1 MNIMLNGKNNI
12 DQEAI
17 KDSNKKKILNL
28 IAEKREYTKQNIS
41 KEIGVS
47 IPTVIS
53 NINEL
58 IEEGLVEEAG
68 VEGSTGGRKPI
79 IVRFLPDSKYSF
91 GVEFTLNNVRVILIN
106 LDAEIRFDTSFQVKD
121 FKNLDGIIEK
131 VHEIINNVLDEK
143 KISHKDILGI
153 GFALPGTVNEEN
165 LILELAPNIDMKNV
179 DFSRFIQLLQFPI
192 YIENEANCAAFGE
205 LNLGIAKKMRNLV
218 YISINEGIGAG
229 VVIQD
234 YLYKGKNKRAGELG
248 HMTIVPNGKPCNCG
262 RKGCLEQYASKKSL
276 MDEYNAKSSKPVDS
290 LKEFFSRVEQK
301 ESLAMLELEKYI
313 SFLAIG
319 IQNIV
324 LVLDPHYV
332 VLGGE
337 ISDFSEYYL
346 ENLKEKVF
354 VENSFYDNTS
364 LKIFTSKLNKD
375 SSILGV
381 ALLPMQKLFSIN
393 EKII

>member
-1 MNIMLNGKNNI
+1 MLNSKKTI
-12 DQEAI
+12 DQEVI
-17 KDSNKKKILNL
+17 KDSNRKKILNL

-68 VEGSTGGRKPI
+68 SLASTGGRKPI
-79 IVRFLPDSKYSF
+79 VVRFLPNSKFSF
-91 GVEFTLNNVRVILIN
+91 GVEFTLKKVRVILTN
-106 LDAEIRFDTSFQVKD
+106 LDSEINFDVTFQVKD
-121 FKNLDGIIEK
+121 FTSIEDVINK
-131 VHEIINNVLDEK
+131 IHETISNVLATG
-143 KISHKDILGI
+143 KINPKDILGI
-153 GFALPGTVNEEN
+153 GFSLPGTVNEES
-165 LILELAPNIDMKNV
+165 LILELAPNIGMKNI
-179 DFSRFIQLLQFPI
+179 DFSRFAQLLQFPI
-192 YIENEANCAAFGE
+192 HIENEANCAAFGE
-205 LNLGIAKKMRNLV
+205 LTLGIAKKMRNLV

-234 YLYKGKNKRAGELG
+234 HLYKGKNKRAGELG
-248 HMTIVPNGKPCNCG
+248 HMTIVPNGKSCNCG

-276 MDEYNAKSSKPVDS
+276 MEDYNLKSLNPVDT
-290 LKEFFSRVEQK
+290 LKEFFSRVDQE

-337 ISDFSEYYL
+337 VSDFSEYYL
-346 ENLKEKVF
+346 DELKEKVF
-354 VENSFYDNTS
+354 APNSFYDSND
-364 LKIFTSKLNKD
+364 LKIFTSKLKKD
-375 SSILGV
+375 ASILG
-381 ALLPMQKLFSIN
+381 ASLLPLQKLFSIN
-393 EKII
+393 KKII

>member
-1 MNIMLNGKNNI
+1 MLNNKNKI
-12 DQEAI
+12 DQEII
-17 KDSNKKKILNL
+17 KDSNRKRILNL
-28 IAEKREYTKQNIS
+28 IAQKREYTKQNIS

-91 GVEFTLNNVRVILIN
+91 GVELSLNNVRVILIN
-106 LDAEIRFDTSFQVKD
+106 LDAEIKFDHSFHVAD
-121 FKNLDGIIEK
+121 FKNIDDIIRK
-131 VHEIINNVLDEK
+131 IQKIISNALDEK
-143 KISHKDILGI
+143 NIDQKDILGI
-153 GFALPGTVNEEN
+153 GFSLPGTVNEEC
-165 LILELAPNIDMKNV
+165 LILELAPNLAMKNV
-179 DFSRFIQLLQFPI
+179 DFSRFSKMLKFPI

-218 YISINEGIGAG
+218 YLSINEGMGAG
-229 VVIQD
+229 IVIQD
-234 YLYKGKNKRAGELG
+234 HIYKGKNKRAGELG
-248 HMTIVPNGKPCNCG
+248 HMTIVPNGKSCNCG
-262 RKGCLEQYASKKSL
+262 RKGCLERYASKSAL
-276 MDEYNAKSSKPVDS
+276 MEDYNLRSSKPVEN
-290 LKEFFSRVEQK
+290 LKEFFSRVEKK
-301 ESLAMLELEKYI
+301 EELAMLSLEKYMCY
-313 SFLAIG
+313 LAIG

-324 LVLDPHYV
+324 LILDPHYV

-337 ISDFSEYYL
+337 LSDFSELYL
-346 ENLKEKVF
+346 ANLKEKVF
-354 VENSFYDNTS
+354 VENSFYDDTN
-364 LKIFTSKLNKD
+364 LKIFTSKLKRD
-375 SSILGV
+375 SSILGA

>member
-1 MNIMLNGKNNI
+1 MLNNKKNI
-12 DQEAI
+12 DQETI
-17 KDSNKKKILNL
+17 KDSNRKKILNL
-28 IAEKREYTKQNIS
+28 MAEKREYTKQNIA

-79 IVRFLPDSKYSF
+79 IVRFLPNSKYSF

-106 LDAEIRFDTSFQVKD
+106 LDAEIKFDASFEVKD
-121 FKNLDGIIEK
+121 FKDIDGIIEK
-131 VHEIINNVLDEK
+131 IHIIIHDVLEEK
-143 KISHKDILGI
+143 KIEQKDILGI
-153 GFALPGTVNEEN
+153 GFSLPGTVNEEN
-165 LILELAPNIDMKNV
+165 LILELAPNIGLKNV
-179 DFSRFIQLLQFPI
+179 DFSRFIQALQFPI

-205 LNLGIAKKMRNLV
+205 LNLGIAKRMRNLV
-218 YISINEGIGAG
+218 YISINEGIGSG
-229 VVIQD
+229 IVIQD

-276 MDEYNAKSSKPVDS
+276 MEDYNSKSTKSVDS
-290 LKEFFSRVEQK
+290 LKEFFFRVEQK
-301 ESLAMLELEKYI
+301 ESLAMVELEKYI

-364 LKIFTSKLNKD
+364 LKIFTSNLKKD
-375 SSILGV
+375 SSILGA

>member
-1 MNIMLNGKNNI
+1 MFNNKKSI
-12 DQEAI
+12 DQETI
-17 KDSNKKKILNL
+17 KDSNRKKILNL
-28 IAEKREYTKQNIS
+28 MAEKREYTKQNIA

-58 IEEGLVEEAG
+58 IAEGLVEEAG

-79 IVRFLPDSKYSF
+79 IVRFLPNSKYSF

-106 LDAEIRFDTSFQVKD
+106 LDAEIKFDASFEVKD
-121 FKNLDGIIEK
+121 FKNIDGIIK
-131 VHEIINNVLDEK
+131 KIHIIIHDLLDEK
-143 KISHKDILGI
+143 KINHKDILGI
-153 GFALPGTVNEEN
+153 GFSLPGTVNEEN
-165 LILELAPNIDMKNV
+165 LILELAPNISMKNV
-179 DFSRFIQLLQFPI
+179 DFSRFTHILQFPT

-218 YISINEGIGAG
+218 YISINEGIGSG
-229 VVIQD
+229 IVIQD
-234 YLYKGKNKRAGELG
+234 HLYKGKNKRAGELG

-276 MDEYNAKSSKPVDS
+276 MEDFNSKSSKSVNS
-290 LKEFFSRVEQK
+290 LKEFFFRVEQK
-301 ESLAMLELEKYI
+301 ESLAMVALEKYI

-364 LKIFTSKLNKD
+364 LKIITSNLKKD
-375 SSILGV
+375 SSILGA
-381 ALLPMQKLFSIN
+381 ALLPMQKLFSIT

>member
-1 MNIMLNGKNNI
+1 MLNNKKTI
-12 DQEAI
+12 DQEVI
-17 KDSNKKKILNL
+17 KDSNRKKILNL
-28 IAEKREYTKQNIS
+28 IAEKREYTKQSIS

-91 GVEFTLNNVRVILIN
+91 GVEFTLNNVRVILTN
-106 LDAEIRFDTSFQVKD
+106 LDSQIKFDVTFQAKD
-121 FKNLDGIIEK
+121 FKNIDDIINRI
-131 VHEIINNVLDEK
+131 HEIITNVLRDA
-143 KISHKDILGI
+143 KISPMDILGI
-153 GFALPGTVNEEN
+153 GFSLPGTVNEEK
-165 LILELAPNIDMKNV
+165 LILELAPNISLKNI
-179 DFSRFIQLLQFPI
+179 DFNKYAQLLKFPV
-192 YIENEANCAAFGE
+192 YIENEANSAAFGE

-234 YLYKGKNKRAGELG
+234 HLYKGKNKRAGELG
-248 HMTIVPNGKPCNCG
+248 HMTIVPNGKSCNCG

-276 MDEYNAKSSKPVDS
+276 MEDYNSRSLKPVDT
-290 LKEFFSRVEQK
+290 LKEFFTRVDQK
-301 ESLAMLELEKYI
+301 ENLAILELQKYI
-313 SFLAIG
+313 NFLAIG

-324 LVLDPHYV
+324 LILDPHYV

-337 ISDFSEYYL
+337 VSDFSEYYL
-346 ENLKEKVF
+346 EALKEKVF
-354 VENSFYDNTS
+354 APNSFYDSND
-364 LKIFTSKLNKD
+364 LKIFTSKLKKD
-375 SSILGV
+375 ASILGA
-381 ALLPMQKLFSIN
+381 ALLPFQKLFSIN

>member
-1 MNIMLNGKNNI
+1 MLNNKKTI
-12 DQEAI
+12 DQEVI
-17 KDSNKKKILNL
+17 KDSNRKKILNL
-28 IAEKREYTKQNIS
+28 IAEKREYTKQSIS

-91 GVEFTLNNVRVILIN
+91 GVEFTLNNVRVILTN
-106 LDAEIRFDTSFQVKD
+106 LDSQIKFDVTFQAKD
-121 FKNLDGIIEK
+121 FKNIDDIINRI
-131 VHEIINNVLDEK
+131 HEIITNVLRDA
-143 KISHKDILGI
+143 KISPMDILGI
-153 GFALPGTVNEEN
+153 GFSLPGTVNEEK
-165 LILELAPNIDMKNV
+165 LILELAPNISLKNI
-179 DFSRFIQLLQFPI
+179 DFNKYAQLLKFPV
-192 YIENEANCAAFGE
+192 YIENEANSAAFGE

-234 YLYKGKNKRAGELG
+234 HLYKGKNKRAGELG
-248 HMTIVPNGKPCNCG
+248 HMTIVPNGKSCNCG

-276 MDEYNAKSSKPVDS
+276 MEDYNSRSLKPVDT
-290 LKEFFSRVEQK
+290 LKEFFTRVDQK
-301 ESLAMLELEKYI
+301 ENLAILELQKYI
-313 SFLAIG
+313 NFLAIG

-324 LVLDPHYV
+324 LILDPHYV

-337 ISDFSEYYL
+337 VSDFSEYYL
-346 ENLKEKVF
+346 EDLKEKVF
-354 VENSFYDNTS
+354 VQNSFYDSND
-364 LKIFTSKLNKD
+364 LKMFTSKLKKD
-375 SSILGV
+375 ASILGA
-381 ALLPMQKLFSIN
+381 ALLPFQKLFSIN

>member
-1 MNIMLNGKNNI
+1 MLNNKKTI
-12 DQEAI
+12 DQEVI
-17 KDSNKKKILNL
+17 KDSNRKKILNL
-28 IAEKREYTKQNIS
+28 IAEKREYTKQSIS

-91 GVEFTLNNVRVILIN
+91 GVEFTLNNVRVILTN
-106 LDAEIRFDTSFQVKD
+106 LDSQIKFDVTFQVKD
-121 FKNLDGIIEK
+121 FKNIDDIINRI
-131 VHEIINNVLDEK
+131 HEIITNVLSDA
-143 KISHKDILGI
+143 KISPMDILGI
-153 GFALPGTVNEEN
+153 GFSLPGTVNEEK
-165 LILELAPNIDMKNV
+165 LILELAPNISLKNI
-179 DFSRFIQLLQFPI
+179 DFNKYAQLLKFPV
-192 YIENEANCAAFGE
+192 YIENEANSAAFGE

-234 YLYKGKNKRAGELG
+234 HLYKGKNKRAGELG
-248 HMTIVPNGKPCNCG
+248 HMTIVPNGKSCNCG

-276 MDEYNAKSSKPVDS
+276 MEDYNSRSLKPVDT
-290 LKEFFSRVEQK
+290 LKEFFSRVDQK
-301 ESLAMLELEKYI
+301 ESLAILELQKYI
-313 SFLAIG
+313 NFLAIG

-324 LVLDPHYV
+324 LILDPHYV
-332 VLGGE
+332 IIGGE
-337 ISDFSEYYL
+337 VSAFSEYYL
-346 ENLKEKVF
+346 EDLKDKVF
-354 VENSFYDNTS
+354 VQNSFYDDS
-364 LKIFTSKLNKD
+364 DLKIFTSKLKKD
-375 SSILGV
+375 ASILGA
-381 ALLPMQKLFSIN
+381 ALLPLQKLFSIN

>member
-1 MNIMLNGKNNI
+1 MLNNKNNI

-17 KDSNKKKILNL
+17 KVSNRKKILNL
-28 IAEKREYTKQNIS
+28 IAQKREYTKQNIS

-47 IPTVIS
+47 IPTVIT

-68 VEGSTGGRKPI
+68 VSASTGGRKPV

-91 GVEFTLNNVRVILIN
+91 GVEFTLCNVRVILTN
-106 LDAEIRFDTSFQVKD
+106 LDSEIKFDDSFSDPD
-121 FKNLDGIIEK
+121 FKNMDGIIEK
-131 VHEIINNVLDEK
+131 VHEIISNMLVQK
-143 KISHKDILGI
+143 KISPKDILGI
-153 GFALPGTVNEEN
+153 GFSLPGTVNEES
-165 LILELAPNIDMKNV
+165 LILELAPNIAMKNV
-179 DFSRFIQLLQFPI
+179 EFSSFSKLLQFPI
-192 YIENEANCAAFGE
+192 YIENEANAAAFAE

-234 YLYKGKNKRAGELG
+234 HLYKGKNKGAGELG

-262 RKGCLEQYASKKSL
+262 RKGCLEQYASKKAL
-276 MDEYNAKSSKPVDS
+276 MEDYNAKSSKSVDT
-290 LKEFFSRVEQK
+290 LKEFFSRVQQK
-301 ESLAMLELEKYI
+301 ESLAMVALEKYI

-324 LVLDPHYV
+324 LILDPHYV

-346 ENLKEKVF
+346 EDLKEKVF
-354 VENSFYDNTS
+354 VENSFYDNTN
-364 LKIFTSKLNKD
+364 LKITTSKLKKD
-375 SSILGV
+375 SSILGA

-393 EKII
+393 KKII

>member
-1 MNIMLNGKNNI
+1 MFNNKKNI
-12 DQEAI
+12 DQETI
-17 KDSNKKKILNL
+17 KDSNRKKILNL
-28 IAEKREYTKQNIS
+28 MAEKREYTKQNIA

-68 VEGSTGGRKPI
+68 LEGSTGGRKPI

-91 GVEFTLNNVRVILIN
+91 GIEFTLNDVRIILIN
-106 LDAEIRFDTSFQVKD
+106 LDAEIKFETSFEVED
-121 FKNLDGIIEK
+121 FKNIDSIIEK
-131 VHEIINNVLDEK
+131 INEIISNVLGEK
-143 KISHKDILGI
+143 KINYKDILGM
-153 GFALPGTVNEEN
+153 GFSLPGTVNEEN
-165 LILELAPNIDMKNV
+165 STLELAPNIGVKNM
-179 DFSRFIQLLQFPI
+179 DFSKFIQLFQFPI

-234 YLYKGKNKRAGELG
+234 NLYKGKNKRAGELG

-276 MDEYNAKSSKPVDS
+276 MDGYNSKSSKSVDS
-290 LKEFFSRVEQK
+290 LKEFFFRVEKK
-301 ESLAMLELEKYI
+301 ESLAMVELEKYI

-364 LKIFTSKLNKD
+364 LKIFTSNLKKD
-375 SSILGV
+375 SSILGA
-381 ALLPMQKLFSIN
+381 ALLPMQKLFSIT